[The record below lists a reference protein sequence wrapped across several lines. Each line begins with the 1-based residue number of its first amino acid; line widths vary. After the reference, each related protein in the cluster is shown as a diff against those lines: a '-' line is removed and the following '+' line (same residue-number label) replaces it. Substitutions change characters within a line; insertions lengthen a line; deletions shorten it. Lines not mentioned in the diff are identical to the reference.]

1 MVAAECF
8 GRHATGRY
16 AASGKCIAVSASRSA
31 YGFSRRM
38 HASHAKFAA
47 QQYAGVE
54 RLRTVHRVIP

>member
-1 MVAAECF
+1 MVAAECVGRCAT
-8 GRHATGRY
+8 GRHA
-16 AASGKCIAVSASRSA
+16 ASGECRTLNASRSA

-38 HASHAKFAA
+38 HASHAKFAV